1 MDSQPPGAPCISVT
15 HHSLAHKQAAGEEVS
30 FSLQVLEQLSGNA
43 AERERLSSPGIMS
56 RRDCVSLK
64 KYSPVLDVRAG
75 LWRLQLWM
83 CPLDTPL
90 FLQRG
95 TGKGCEEGTVQ
106 TSSKALLQLSSAREV
121 CSTSHLCSSAKR
133 KEGSS
138 KGTASTFLPVWC
150 FLPRTAALG
159 LSRDWEPGPPVLNQ

>member
-15 HHSLAHKQAAGEEVS
+15 HHSLTHKQAAGEEVS

-43 AERERLSSPGIMS
+43 AEREGLSSPGIMS

-64 KYSPVLDVRAG
+64 KYSPVLGVRAG

-83 CPLDTPL
+83 CPLDTPV

-95 TGKGCEEGTVQ
+95 TGKGCGRNRANQ
-106 TSSKALLQLSSAREV
+106 LQGSSSALQCQGSLFNLPPLLISQEKGRILRRN
-121 CSTSHLCSSAKR
+121 CQHFSSCLVFP
-133 KEGSS
+133 S
-138 KGTASTFLPVWC
+138 
-150 FLPRTAALG
+150 
-159 LSRDWEPGPPVLNQ
+159 